1 MLNNIEARLF
11 STCYFLSSA
20 IMARAAMSQTMG
32 SSWSWTSSAFSVD
45 DYAKRLQAENPGLRA
60 TRADALRVLLSKALA
75 AEGKT
80 QTSKR

>member
-1 MLNNIEARLF
+1 MGKKAGTELVAFRLEPE
-11 STCYFLSSA
+11 LLK
-20 IMARAAMSQTMG
+20 QL
-32 SSWSWTSSAFSVD
+32 D
-45 DYAKRLQAENPGLRA
+45 DYAKRLQADNPGLRA